1 MKRKQKETAAEAN
14 RIIQAIIHKGMT
26 AEQKN
31 RAIYDYLDE
40 NTVYDDDA
48 AAKIKESD
56 GPFEAKTNDA
66 FSTYGIMVKKIG
78 VCMSYASSYKMLA
91 DLAGLESIVVTG
103 TLEGSAHAW
112 IKVKIGSEWFHVD
125 PTNGWTNTG
134 IPYLLYN
141 ANDATAA
148 ALGYVQNDKF
158 WLDQEVIS
166 FEGVT
171 GTNDYYVKSGLE
183 AHSAAEFTAVLKKLL
198 QQGEQVISVRVNP
211 ELPEEELD
219 QLTAQVLKNSSD
231 TMEYSYGYKNY
242 FIIWPAP

>member
-1 MKRKQKETAAEAN
+1 
-14 RIIQAIIHKGMT
+14 
-26 AEQKN
+26 
-31 RAIYDYLDE
+31 
-40 NTVYDDDA
+40 
-48 AAKIKESD
+48 
-56 GPFEAKTNDA
+56 
-66 FSTYGIMVKKIG
+66 
-78 VCMSYASSYKMLA
+78 
-91 DLAGLESIVVTG
+91 
-103 TLEGSAHAW
+103 
-112 IKVKIGSEWFHVD
+112 VD
-125 PTNGWTNTG
+125 PTNGWTNAG

-166 FEGVT
+166 FDGAT
-171 GTNDYYVKSGLE
+171 GTHDYYVKSGLE